1 MEFRTFSRLVSILR
15 AAPDFP
21 SDVAEALGRAGLKR
35 AGGKVK
41 IQGESTSTKGQRWQI
56 KNGH

>member
-41 IQGESTSTKGQRWQI
+41 IDLLIISKI
-56 KNGH
+56 